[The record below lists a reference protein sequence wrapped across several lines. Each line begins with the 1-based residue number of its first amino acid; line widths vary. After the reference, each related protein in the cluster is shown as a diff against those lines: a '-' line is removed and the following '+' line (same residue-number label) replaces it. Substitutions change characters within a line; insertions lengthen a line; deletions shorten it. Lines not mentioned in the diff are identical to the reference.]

1 MLDPSLLCTVNFWEK
16 TTNLQKIFPVIYVPE
31 SIKQMKDSEFHKFY
45 GSYLYRKKTL
55 SVEEVV
61 KRSQE
66 AFKSFSWEEYSAE
79 IPDQFSVGFGSLRRG
94 LEESYID
101 KSIQKTLL
109 DEFVFLTTQSSV
121 LSRLKKP
128 FKLFEKFEAIP
139 LLNLEKRAPEE
150 WKKSVRGVKN
160 AVTLIN
166 WIASIV
172 EFSLLLGPVVGT
184 IVGSTITGVRIL
196 LVDPAPACTRVT
208 D

>member
-1 MLDPSLLCTVNFWEK
+1 MLTFQE
-16 TTNLQKIFPVIYVPE
+16 LQKRREERGLEIVNRKGRQVKRID
-31 SIKQMKDSEFHKFY
+31 DSNYEVLSQRGN
-45 GSYLYRKKTL
+45 GSYLYREKTL

-61 KRSQE
+61 KRSEE

-79 IPDQFSVGFGSLRRG
+79 IPDKFRVGFGKLRRG
-94 LEESYID
+94 LAESSIA

-109 DEFVFLTTQSSV
+109 DEFVFLTTQSSI
-121 LSRLKKP
+121 LSRLKKT

-150 WKKSVRGVKN
+150 WKESVRGVKN

-172 EFSLLLGPVVGT
+172 GYSILLGPVVGPF
-184 IVGSTITGVRIL
+184 VGPMVKGVRML
-196 LVDPAPACTRVT
+196 LVDPARAQRAI